1 MPAAS
6 RVLAYRRAARE
17 AADAA
22 SLAAAT
28 RAAIG
33 LPEEGEAR
41 PLGEPETPPEV
52 EDPDVLLARNDFKV
66 FCMRLGKPPP
76 RHMNE
81 WYRVFLTGE
90 SNQHL
95 SFIAGPDTALL
106 SPRGSAKST
115 FVAMLLAWLIGKHAL
130 ERKLL
135 RILYVSYNVQVA
147 RAKSAAVKSIINSD
161 DYRRIFPMVRMSRQK
176 KGDELWSI
184 DFAFAGIDVRGE
196 DAFTLACAGLRGA
209 ITSKRSNLV
218 VVDDLIK
225 SQADIANPDVRREM
239 ERNWNQ
245 VIVPTKFEG
254 ARCLV
259 LGTRFH
265 FDDMF
270 ATTFVEKNGWK
281 VIVQAAIEYS
291 NDGTPRS
298 YWPAMHSLKYLLK
311 LQTADHVAFAYQY
324 LNKPVSTT
332 ELGISPS
339 LFRTGEM
346 PEVFDAIG
354 VGLDLSAGMTER
366 HDWTVL
372 TLAGR
377 LEDKCYV
384 IDFRRLRTI
393 GNLEKID
400 ALCELLVEWNLLREG
415 DGPNQFF
422 PTQSEVLIWPE
433 AVAYQKSFMGDFQR
447 IAHEDRQL
455 LNLRP
460 TPVAGFRGDKMARLR
475 GMMGLLQTGKVIF
488 NRYRD
493 FQVMVDEVVNF
504 GHCTHDDCADSLNM
518 VVQGLMRRPAAEV
531 EY

>member
-6 RVLAYRRAARE
+6 RILAYRRAARE

-22 SLAAAT
+22 SLALAT
-28 RAAIG
+28 QEALG
-33 LPEEGEAR
+33 VPGEAR
-41 PLGEPETPPEV
+41 EPIPGADPEPPELV
-52 EDPDVLLARNDFKV
+52 DPDILLARVDFKA

-81 WYRVFLTGE
+81 WHKAFVTGE
-90 SNQHL
+90 SNEHL

-115 FVAMLLAWLIGKHAL
+115 FVAMLLAWLVGKHAL
-130 ERKLL
+130 DRKLL
-135 RILYVSYNVQVA
+135 RILYVSYNVNVA
-147 RAKSAAVKSIINSD
+147 RAKSAAVKSIVNSE

-184 DFAFAGIDVRGE
+184 DFTFAGIDVRGE

-209 ITSKRSNLV
+209 ITSKRANLI

-239 ERNWNQ
+239 EKNWNQ
-245 VIVPTKFEG
+245 VIVPTRFQG
-254 ARCLV
+254 GRSLV

-281 VIVQAAIEYS
+281 VLTQAAIEYD
-291 NDGTPRS
+291 NDGKPRS

-339 LFRTGEM
+339 LFRTGEV

-354 VGLDLSAGMTER
+354 VGMDLSAGLTER
-366 HDWTVL
+366 HDWTVF

-377 LEDKCYV
+377 LEDKCYI
-384 IDFRRLRTI
+384 IDYRRLRTI

-400 ALCELLVEWNLLREG
+400 ALCELLVEWNLLRAGEEVG
-415 DGPNQFF
+415 QFF
-422 PTQSEVLIWPE
+422 PTQSEVMIWPE
-433 AVAYQKSFMGDFQR
+433 AIAYQKSFMGDFQR
-447 IAHEDRQL
+447 IAHEQRHL

-460 TPVAGFRGDKMARLR
+460 VPVTGFRGDKMARLR
-475 GMMGLLQTGKVIF
+475 GMMGLLQTGKVVF
-488 NRYRD
+488 NRYRS
-493 FQVMVDEVVNF
+493 FQTMTDEVINF

-518 VVQGLMRRPAAEV
+518 VVQGLMSRSSVEV
-531 EY
+531 DY

>member
-17 AADAA
+17 AAEAA

-33 LPEEGEAR
+33 LPDEAEDAASSEFEA
-41 PLGEPETPPEV
+41 LPEV
-52 EDPDVLLARNDFKV
+52 VDPDILAARNDFAV
-66 FCMRLGKPPP
+66 FSSRLGKPPP
-76 RHMNE
+76 RHMRD
-81 WYRVFLTGE
+81 WYKAFLTGE
-90 SNQHL
+90 SNEHL

-130 ERKLL
+130 EHKLL
-135 RILYVSYNVQVA
+135 RILYVSYNVNVA
-147 RAKSAAVKSIINSD
+147 RAKSAAVKSIINSE
-161 DYRRIFPMVRMSRQK
+161 DYRRIFPNVRMSRQK

-209 ITSKRSNLV
+209 ITSKRANLV

-225 SQADIANPDVRREM
+225 SENDIANPDVRREM
-239 ERNWNQ
+239 EKNWNA
-245 VIVPTKFEG
+245 VIKPTRFEG
-254 ARCLV
+254 GRSLV

-265 FDDMF
+265 FNDMF
-270 ATTFVEKNGWK
+270 ATTFAEKNGWK
-281 VIVQAAIEYS
+281 VITQSALEYS

-298 YWPAMHSLKYLLK
+298 YWPAMISLKYLLK
-311 LQTADHVAFAYQY
+311 MQSEDYVAFAYQY

-339 LFRTGEM
+339 LFRTGEI
-346 PEVFDAIG
+346 PEIFDAIG

-377 LEDKCYV
+377 LGDKCYV

-422 PTQSEVLIWPE
+422 STQSEVLIWPE

-460 TPVAGFRGDKMARLR
+460 SPVSGFRGDKMSRLR

>member
-17 AADAA
+17 AATEAMA
-22 SLAAAT
+22 AAAT
-28 RAAIG
+28 CQVPLLPDALPGEDVDEERVPDEILAA
-33 LPEEGEAR
+33 R
-41 PLGEPETPPEV
+41 T
-52 EDPDVLLARNDFKV
+52 DFAV
-66 FCMRLGKPPP
+66 FCARLGKPPA
-76 RHMNE
+76 RHMRD
-81 WYRVFLTGE
+81 WYKVFLTGT
-90 SNQHL
+90 SNDHL

-130 ERKLL
+130 EHKLL
-135 RILYVSYNVQVA
+135 RILYVSYNVNVA
-147 RAKSAAVKSIINSD
+147 RAKSAAVKSIIHSD
-161 DYRRIFPMVRMSRQK
+161 DYRLIFPNVRMSRQK

-209 ITSKRSNLV
+209 ITSKRANLV
-218 VVDDLIK
+218 LVDDLIK
-225 SQADIANPDVRREM
+225 SQSDIANPDVRREM
-239 ERNWNQ
+239 EHNWNA
-245 VIVPTKFEG
+245 VISPTRFEG
-254 ARCLV
+254 GRSLV

-270 ATTFVEKNGWK
+270 ATTFVPKFGWK
-281 VIVQAAIEYS
+281 AITQAAIEY
-291 NDGTPRS
+291 DDKGTPRS
-298 YWPAMHSLKYLLK
+298 YWPEMHSLKYLLK
-311 LQTADHVAFAYQY
+311 RQSDDYVSFAYQY

-339 LFRTGEM
+339 LFRPAEL

-354 VGLDLSAGMTER
+354 VGMDLSAGLTER

-377 LEDKCYV
+377 LEDKCYI

-400 ALCELLVEWNLLREG
+400 ALCELLVEWNLLREND
-415 DGPNQFF
+415 DGQLFA
-422 PTQSEVLIWPE
+422 TTSEVAIWPE

-447 IAHEDRQL
+447 ICHEERAL
-455 LNLRP
+455 TNLRP
-460 TPVAGFRGDKMARLR
+460 LPLKGLKGDKMTRLR
-475 GMMGLLQTGKVIF
+475 GMMGLLQTGKVLF
-488 NRYRD
+488 NKYRD

-504 GHCTHDDCADSLNM
+504 GHCTHDDCADSLNI
-518 VVQGLMRRPAAEV
+518 VVQALMRRSPAEV